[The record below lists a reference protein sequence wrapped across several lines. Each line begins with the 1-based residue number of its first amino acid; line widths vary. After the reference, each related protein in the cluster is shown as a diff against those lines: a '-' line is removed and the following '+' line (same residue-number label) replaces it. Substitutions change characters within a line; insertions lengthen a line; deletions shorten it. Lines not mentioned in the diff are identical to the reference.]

1 MLQDRKFVKACA
13 ECKEVLDRRLGKQP
27 ATKHR
32 PHDFLNPGWSEDSGD
47 DEEERLNDLRPL
59 PASADK
65 LSDCSAEQALLWL
78 HTVACTPLE
87 RPKVNIED
95 MSLQVLPCGI
105 KLELVVC
112 KAVTHIHM

>member
-13 ECKEVLDRRLGKQP
+13 ECKEVLDRRLGRQP

-47 DEEERLNDLRPL
+47 EEEEHYNDLRPL

-65 LSDCSAEQALLWL
+65 LNDCSAEQALLWL

-87 RPKVNIED
+87 RPKVSTE
-95 MSLQVLPCGI
+95 SQTQTGC
-105 KLELVVC
+105 
-112 KAVTHIHM
+112 